1 MKKTVTAAIM
11 LILGLLMLFSGCS
24 PADRPSGGK
33 DADSTAAYVETATPR
48 GTHPP
53 AKENVAK
60 IILVMGQSNAVGASL
75 CAPLKDILDPEAY
88 SRANRGYENVRISY
102 YAGEPTATNF
112 SAKRLEKETVRSLF
126 DKVRF
131 GRALTGVC
139 FGPEVGIAEAF
150 TAAYPDD
157 TLYVIKVAR
166 GGTSLSPSFL
176 EGGPLY
182 EKAVEM
188 VEGCCGV
195 LEREGYSPEIISI
208 CWMQGE
214 NEALNPTTAQN
225 YKNDL
230 SKMVPLLRKAFAK
243 YAPYGGIPFID
254 AGISSY
260 WAYHETVNSIKKE
273 YAETSDINYY
283 FSTIDL
289 GYTYDKE
296 PADNPDLAH
305 FDSESAWLLGQEF
318 LKYAMEAYEKV
329 K

>member
-1 MKKTVTAAIM
+1 MKRTVTAAVT
-11 LILGLLMLFSGCS
+11 LILGLLVLFSGCV
-24 PADRPSGGK
+24 PAGRPSGGT
-33 DADSTAAYVETATPR
+33 DADGTAAPVETATPQ
-48 GTHPP
+48 GTRPP

-60 IILVMGQSNAVGASL
+60 IILVMGQSNGIGSSL
-75 CAPLKDILDPEAY
+75 YEPLKKNIDSEAFK
-88 SRANRGYENVRISY
+88 RASRGYDNVRIVY
-102 YAGEPTATNF
+102 YAGETTATNF
-112 SAKRLEKETVRSLF
+112 SAKRLDGVSVRALF

-131 GRALTGVC
+131 GKTLSGGC
-139 FGPEVGIAEAF
+139 FGPEMGIAEAF
-150 TAAYPDD
+150 NQAFPDD
-157 TLYVIKVAR
+157 TLYIIKVGR
-166 GGTSLSPSFL
+166 GGTPISPSFL
-176 EGGPLY
+176 EGGALY
-182 EKAVEM
+182 EKAVEI

-214 NEALNPTTAQN
+214 NEALALSTAQN

-230 SKMVPLLRKAFAK
+230 AAMVSLLRKTFGK

-260 WAYHETVNSIKKE
+260 WTYHETVNTLKKE
-273 YAETSDINYY
+273 YSETSDINYY

-296 PADNPDLAH
+296 PAASPDLAH

-318 LKYAMEAYEKV
+318 LKYALDAYEKV